1 MSNEHNGGDLQSL
14 WQSMPAP
21 QITLSVEE
29 MRERASAFERKVR
42 RRNMI
47 EYVAA
52 GIVIVMFAWYATWP
66 APATLLWPIANI
78 MIIIGTLVVVRNL
91 HRIARA
97 SATPASAPVEALL
110 DFHRAGLVRQRDA
123 LRTVWLWYL
132 APFLPG
138 LALWFAAL
146 WVGTPSHMQTLKWSM
161 SLGVSAAFAALVFAA
176 IAVLNLIGAARLD
189 RLIDELDSYKD

>member
-1 MSNEHNGGDLQSL
+1 MSNELNDGNLQSL

-21 QITLSVEE
+21 QITISVEE
-29 MRERASAFERKVR
+29 MRERASSFERKVR

-66 APATLLWPIANI
+66 APATPLWPIANI
-78 MIIIGTLVVVRNL
+78 MIIIGTLVVVWNL

-97 SATPASAPVEALL
+97 SATPASGPVETLL

-146 WVGTPSHMQTLKWSM
+146 WVGTPSHMQTLKWGM